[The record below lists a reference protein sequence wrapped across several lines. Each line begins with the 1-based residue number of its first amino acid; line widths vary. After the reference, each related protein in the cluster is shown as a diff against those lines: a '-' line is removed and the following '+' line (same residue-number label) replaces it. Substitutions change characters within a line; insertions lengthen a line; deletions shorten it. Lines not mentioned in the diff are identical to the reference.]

1 MPKMLYGG
9 MDEAFIIVSVITSLF
24 GILGLL
30 ILDRNW
36 FRRERFKFEQDTQKK
51 EYALRF
57 KKMARDMGLDT
68 KVNTPPYRSPAA
80 SPMDNIAPLLGLAKN
95 LNPEQLGAIAEVLGG
110 TGGGGGDEAPE
121 GLPGG
126 LDGLLEFA
134 TKNPDLV
141 KGFLEGITKGK
152 TGGGSDGGF
161 I

>member
-1 MPKMLYGG
+1 MS
-9 MDEAFIIVSVITSLF
+9 MDDAFIVVSVITSLF

-57 KKMARDMGLDT
+57 KKMARDMGLDQ
-68 KVNTPPYRSPAA
+68 KSPPYRSPAA
-80 SPMDNIAPLLGLAKN
+80 SPLDNISPLLGLAKN
-95 LNPEQLGAIAEVLGG
+95 LKPEQLGAIADIL
-110 TGGGGGDEAPE
+110 GGGDDRGEDAPE

-141 KGFLEGITKGK
+141 KGFMEGLSKGK
-152 TGGGSDGGF
+152 TGSGGANDGGWL
-161 I
+161 

>member
-1 MPKMLYGG
+1 
-9 MDEAFIIVSVITSLF
+9 MDEAFIVVSVITSLF

-68 KVNTPPYRSPAA
+68 KVSTPPYRNPAA
-80 SPMDNIAPLLGLAKN
+80 SPIDNIAPLLGLAKN
-95 LNPEQLGAIAEVLGG
+95 LNPDQLGAITDILTG
-110 TGGGGGDEAPE
+110 GGGGGDEAPE

-134 TKNPDLV
+134 AKNPDIV
-141 KGFLEGITKGK
+141 KGFMEGLTKGK
-152 TGGGSDGGF
+152 SGPGDGGF

>member
-1 MPKMLYGG
+1 
-9 MDEAFIIVSVITSLF
+9 MDDAFIVVSVITSLF

-57 KKMARDMGLDT
+57 KKMARDMGLDS
-68 KVNTPPYRSPAA
+68 KVVTPPYRNPAA
-80 SPMDNIAPLLGLAKN
+80 SPLDNIAPLLGLAKN
-95 LNPEQLGAIAEVLGG
+95 MNPDQLASIAEILGG
-110 TGGGGGDEAPE
+110 GGGGGDEAPE

-152 TGGGSDGGF
+152 GGGGSDGGF
-161 I
+161 L

>member
-1 MPKMLYGG
+1 
-9 MDEAFIIVSVITSLF
+9 MDDAFIVVSVITSLF

-68 KVNTPPYRSPAA
+68 KTPPYRNPAA
-80 SPMDNIAPLLGLAKN
+80 SSLMDNAAPLLSLAKN
-95 LNPEQLGAIAEVLGG
+95 MNPDQLAAIAEILGG
-110 TGGGGGDEAPE
+110 GGGGGGDEATE

-141 KGFLEGITKGK
+141 KGFFDGLNKGK
-152 TGGGSDGGF
+152 GGGGSDGGF